1 MSLKNAVVFWTLA
14 LFLLTFELISSIE
27 YHVISKKIFPIF
39 NSLSRSVTNTISGRI
54 FRNISFFI
62 SCLGVYCTYIC
73 FIYFSRR
80 LKFGKRIIVIVCL
93 IGLAFCGIISSV
105 SLAIFMFLTRNSNAD
120 IVFAAHSIY
129 FVSQIGFHC
138 FVTRMSFERR
148 KLYKRISHYVDYVL
162 ILCVSITLIFHFFT
176 FYTTNND
183 LVYNVFSI
191 FEFLSLVLIFIKYL
205 LAGFSVLGAN
215 MYNSHR
221 IRHHEPKFV

>member
-1 MSLKNAVVFWTLA
+1 MSLKTALVFWTLA

-27 YHVISKKIFPIF
+27 YHLINKNIFPIF

-54 FRNISFFI
+54 FRNISYFI

-80 LKFGKRIIVIVCL
+80 LKYGKRIIVIVYL
-93 IGLAFCGIISSV
+93 IGLAFCGIISSI
-105 SLAIFMFLTRNSNAD
+105 SLAIFMLLTGNSNAD
-120 IVFAAHSIY
+120 LVVAAHSVY
-129 FVSQIGFHC
+129 FISQIGFHC

-162 ILCVSITLIFHFFT
+162 MLCVSITLIFQFFT
-176 FYTTNND
+176 LYTTNND
-183 LVYNVFSI
+183 IVYNVFSI
-191 FEFLSLVLIFIKYL
+191 FEFSSLVLLFIKYL
-205 LAGFSVLGAN
+205 LAGFSVLGAK

-221 IRHHEPKFV
+221 IRHHEAKFV